1 MSALLYLASGSPR
14 RREILLSL
22 GFEVLRVAAEIDETP
37 YSDEAPGP
45 YALRLAQAKNRAAQ
59 IVARQQG
66 LDDSVPLLTA
76 DTTVALNGRI
86 LGKPESWEDA
96 RAMLQALSG
105 TVHQVFTAVCVS
117 RQGKMQS
124 VLQQSDVHFKTLT
137 AAEIEAYLA
146 SGEPMDKAGAYG
158 IQGLGGVFV
167 RHLAGS
173 FTGVMGLPVF
183 ETTALLADLGV
194 SLPALASGRYSE
206 TFVKTK
212 SQVWMPFKA

>member
-22 GFEVLRVAAEIDETP
+22 GFEVVRVAVEIDETP
-37 YSDEAPGP
+37 DPGEAAGP
-45 YALRLAQAKNRAAQ
+45 YALRLAQEKNYAAQ
-59 IVARQQG
+59 SVAQQQG
-66 LDDSVPLLTA
+66 LDVDIPLLTA

-86 LGKPESWEDA
+86 LGKPESPEQA

-117 RQGKMQS
+117 REGRLRS

-167 RHLAGS
+167 QHLAGS

-183 ETTALLADLGV
+183 ETAALLAELDV
-194 SLPALASGRYSE
+194 SVPALADGRE
-206 TFVKTK
+206 AT
-212 SQVWMPFKA
+212 

>member
-22 GFEVLRVAAEIDETP
+22 GFEAVRVAAEIDEMP
-37 YSDEAPGP
+37 YPDEAAGP
-45 YALRLAQAKNRAAQ
+45 YALRLAQEKNRAAQ
-59 IVARQQG
+59 IVAQQQG
-66 LDDSVPLLTA
+66 LDAAVPLLTA

-86 LGKPESWEDA
+86 LGKPESLQQA

-105 TVHQVFTAVCVS
+105 SVHQVFTAVCVS
-117 RQGKMQS
+117 QAGQMRC
-124 VLQQSDVHFKTLT
+124 VLQQSGVHFKTLT

-167 RHLAGS
+167 QHLAGS

-183 ETTALLADLGV
+183 ETAALLAELGV
-194 SLPALASGRYSE
+194 AVPALTGAKE
-206 TFVKTK
+206 AT
-212 SQVWMPFKA
+212 